1 MSGLRELARA
11 RLREL
16 GQDVGQSWDKAPSN
30 VVTLPRFCPN
40 PVGQDLPQ
48 KTATNELCPTVPATK
63 AWDTGTKGGFAG
75 TNSGTQVGTSDHL
88 AAARCREW
96 RAYLMR
102 LHPTKQL
109 HGLSR
114 ARWSGLLDDADWLFE
129 NYALRAATDGWSAC
143 DLFGALPGRDGWG
156 GIACRL
162 RGSRSLV
169 MSGEVARWRRVINGE
184 PESFARGLGDTVQ
197 MVPLWAIVAV

>member
-30 VVTLPRFCPN
+30 VVPLPQFCPN

-48 KTATNELCPTVPATK
+48 KTAINEPCPTVPATK
-63 AWDTGTKGGFAG
+63 ARDSGTKGGSAG
-75 TNSGTQVGTSDHL
+75 TNSGTQSGTSDHM

-102 LHPTKQL
+102 LHPTKPL

-114 ARWSGLLDDADWLFE
+114 ARWCGLLDDADWLFE

-143 DLFGALPGRDGWG
+143 DLFGVLPGRDAWG
-156 GIACRL
+156 GIADRF
-162 RGSRSLV
+162 RASRSS
-169 MSGEVARWRRVINGE
+169 MRTADVARWRRVVNGE

-197 MVPLWAIVAV
+197 MVPLWESGE

>member
-30 VVTLPRFCPN
+30 VVPLPQICPN

-48 KTATNELCPTVPATK
+48 NTANNEPCPTVPATK
-63 AWDTGTKGGFAG
+63 AWDSGTSRGSAG
-75 TNSGTQVGTSDHL
+75 TNSGTQSGTSDHL

-102 LHPTKQL
+102 LSPTKPF
-109 HGLSR
+109 HGLGQT
-114 ARWSGLLDDADWLFE
+114 RWACLLDEADWLFE
-129 NYALRAATDGWSAC
+129 NYAGQAARDGWSSL
-143 DLFGALPGRDGWG
+143 DLFGVLPGRDGCG
-156 GIACRL
+156 GIADRL
-162 RGSRSLV
+162 RGSRSLM
-169 MSGEVARWRRVINGE
+169 MSSDVARWRRVVNGE
-184 PESFARGLGDTVQ
+184 PESFARGLGATVE
-197 MVPLWAIVAV
+197 MVPLWGPSS